1 MRCSHAVVIGK
12 RSLVAVVVA
21 LVVLGTFAAASP
33 QGQAVTLQGRV
44 QWIAGEKMM
53 LIPDNGDRPVEVDLK
68 KASLDDY
75 RTLTEGDPV
84 VVSGD
89 VSSDGTK
96 LIARSI
102 QPVAR

>member
-1 MRCSHAVVIGK
+1 MRCRHAVVIGK
-12 RSLVAVVVA
+12 RCLFAAVAA
-21 LVVLGTFAAASP
+21 LIVLGTFAAASP

-53 LIPDNGDRPVEVDLK
+53 VIPDNGDRPVEVDLK

-75 RTLTEGDPV
+75 RTLTEGDPI
-84 VVSGD
+84 VVSGV
-89 VSSDGTK
+89 VSEDGTK
-96 LIARSI
+96 LIAQSI

>member
-1 MRCSHAVVIGK
+1 MRCGNAVVNGK
-12 RSLVAVVVA
+12 RCLVAVVAA
-21 LVVLGTFAAASP
+21 LIVLGTFAAAAP
-33 QGQAVTLQGRV
+33 QGQPVTLQGRV

-68 KASLDDY
+68 KAPLGDY
-75 RTLTEGDPV
+75 ETLTEGDPV
-84 VVSGD
+84 VVSGE
-89 VSSDGTK
+89 VSADGTK